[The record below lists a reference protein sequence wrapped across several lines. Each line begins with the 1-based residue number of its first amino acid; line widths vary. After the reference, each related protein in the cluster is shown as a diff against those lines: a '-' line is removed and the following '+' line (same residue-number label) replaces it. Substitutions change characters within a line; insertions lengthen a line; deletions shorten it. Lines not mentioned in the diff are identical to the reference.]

1 MKDYYKI
8 LGLSF
13 ESEPELELIKSA
25 YKTLVKLYHP
35 DVFQRDQEKFKRNI
49 LEINE
54 AYEILQDKNKRE
66 NYDRKLKDFLKK
78 NNKQYSSNIEN
89 SVNYYKGGSFENRF
103 NINTEEIDEIKNL
116 ATEKFKSILL
126 NSGVNKAYADTQ
138 DFCIKKLKSEFGISS
153 ERDIKFLFYGL
164 NQEYY
169 QEDINNGIEPY
180 TAIDNY
186 LFRMGKILENGKHS
200 KFKSPMEYFLYVIG
214 VIIVASFFIYA
225 KFFK

>member
-54 AYEILQDKNKRE
+54 AYEILKDKNKRE

-78 NNKQYSSNIEN
+78 NNKQYSSNTKN

-103 NINTEEIDEIKNL
+103 NINTEEIDEIQNL
-116 ATEKFKSILL
+116 ATEKFKSILMS
-126 NSGVNKAYADTQ
+126 SGVNKAYTDTQ

-153 ERDIKFLFYGL
+153 DRDIKFLFYGL

-169 QEDINNGIEPY
+169 QEDINNGIDPY

-186 LFRMGKILENGKHS
+186 LFRMGKILETGKHS
-200 KFKSPMEYFLYVIG
+200 TIKTRMGYYLFVVGAIIFGVLFVYNKVFK
-214 VIIVASFFIYA
+214 
-225 KFFK
+225 